1 MSFRGTP
8 NSKRKDRKDGNISLQ
23 DQDKGSLCNKCG
35 DKCPGFALHYWR
47 KICLHCKCPREDHRV
62 MANDQERTVSR
73 MIQDFQRGSA
83 SDDDSGC
90 VLEEYTW
97 LPPGLKA
104 EQVHQY
110 MCSLPEEKR
119 PYVNSPGEKYRIRS
133 LLQQL
138 PPHDNEMRYCNG
150 LSEEEKKELRLFSA
164 QRKREALGRGTARP
178 LPLTLA
184 GCVCYQ
190 CGGGIHGGE
199 IAVFASRA
207 GHNACWHPACFICC
221 VCTELLV
228 DLIYFYRDGKL
239 YCGRHHSESLKPRC
253 CACDE
258 IIFAE
263 ECTEAEGRSWHMKHF
278 CCFECDKKLGGERY
292 IMREGRPYCCDCF
305 ESMFSEYCDTC
316 GEPVG
321 VDQGQ
326 MSHEGQH
333 WHATEKCFKCY
344 TCGVTLLGRPF
355 LPKHG
360 LIYCSSSCSRG
371 EILKKSGTQSDHE
384 SKTQDLQTSRSR
396 KPINVNDVILDQ
408 IIPATDDEMTK
419 RTIQNSSRLSRTSL
433 PDLRKSSKEDE
444 RRRSSFG
451 PADRRRE
458 DDNRHLSAS
467 DRRRSG
473 SSQSLGGKPSTKP
486 DPWSARFSQP
496 KNYELR
502 RNNNEMR
509 TATNTVGGA
518 RPPLKEWKRDDRP
531 PGYPSSQ
538 EQRITSPHDQNGGW
552 HPSGHPGD
560 MPMPP
565 SSTDGDRKMD
575 RRRQEDVYMRNGRRP
590 DERLYDKRRS
600 EDRQTAPQRQDHRMD
615 GRRKDTWVED
625 SRPERMDGRRKD
637 TWVEDS
643 RPEDLRL
650 EENWPIERSNGSAR
664 KGRQSENGK
673 YRGSWKGKTPPPRH
687 RAPFEREQPQ
697 YRSERT
703 SRKLKKTYSD
713 NTFEKQLK
721 DYIKGDYMSSSSSE
735 DEEDYFANRSRQPR
749 ITYVESS
756 SRHRSKSLQSRSL
769 PSRKASRKKKCII
782 S

>member
-1 MSFRGTP
+1 MEHRIYRQQ
-8 NSKRKDRKDGNISLQ
+8 NHSLQ

-97 LPPGLKA
+97 MPPGLKA

-119 PYVNSPGEKYRIRS
+119 PFVNSSGEKYRIRS

-150 LSEEEKKELRLFSA
+150 LSEEEKKELRLFSS

-263 ECTEAEGRSWHMKHF
+263 ECTEAEGRSWHIKHF

-292 IMREGRPYCCDCF
+292 IMRAGRPYCCDCF

-384 SKTQDLQTSRSR
+384 SKTQDLRTSRSR
-396 KPINVNDVILDQ
+396 KPIHVNDVILDQ
-408 IIPATDDEMTK
+408 IISATDDEQTV
-419 RTIQNSSRLSRTSL
+419 RSVQNSSRLSRTSL
-433 PDLRKSSKEDE
+433 PDLRKSSKEEE
-444 RRRSSFG
+444 RRRNSFG
-451 PADRRRE
+451 PADRRE
-458 DDNRHLSAS
+458 DSYRNLSAS

-473 SSQSLGGKPSTKP
+473 SSQSLGGRPSSSRH
-486 DPWSARFSQP
+486 DPWAERFSQP

-502 RNNNEMR
+502 RNNEMR

-518 RPPLKEWKRDDRP
+518 RPPPQERKRGDGLP
-531 PGYPSSQ
+531 VYPSTK
-538 EQRITSPHDQNGGW
+538 EQRINSPQDQKLNGSW
-552 HPSGHPGD
+552 HPPGHPGNQ
-560 MPMPP
+560 MPLPPPPP
-565 SSTDGDRKMD
+565 SSNDEDRRME
-575 RRRQEDVYMRNGRRP
+575 RRQEDVYSRNGRRSDTRSYDNRRP
-590 DERLYDKRRS
+590 DER
-600 EDRQTAPQRQDHRMD
+600 QMQPTRQDDRRMD
-615 GRRKDTWVED
+615 SRRPKDMWVED
-625 SRPERMDGRRKD
+625 A
-637 TWVEDS
+637 
-643 RPEDLRL
+643 RPEDWRL
-650 EENWPIERSNGSAR
+650 EENCPLERGNGNGHQR
-664 KGRQSENGK
+664 NGRQSDNG
-673 YRGSWKGKTPPPRH
+673 RNGGSRKGKTPPPRH
-687 RAPFEREQPQ
+687 RMPFEREQPQ

-721 DYIKGDYMSSSSSE
+721 DYIKGEYMSSSSSE
-735 DEEDYFANRSRQPR
+735 EDDDYFREVHRSRQPR
-749 ITYVESS
+749 IAYVDYQSS
-756 SRHRSKSLQSRSL
+756 SRQRSKSLQSRSL